1 MEQSMALPKDEPIAV
16 DPQSYYDEGTELIA
30 RYIKPHPS
38 KRGREHAVVV
48 DGPSVAAIIRALLG
62 GVGDYAA
69 VAASWA
75 VPTDAVRAAVIFYQ
89 RNRAFF
95 DARMLLEDDEW
106 NPEFGGARGQ
116 PLS

>member
-1 MEQSMALPKDEPIAV
+1 MALPMNVPMAA

-30 RYIKPHPS
+30 RYIKPHPNE
-38 KRGREHAVVV
+38 RGREYAMVV

-62 GVGDYAA
+62 GAGDYAA
-69 VAASWA
+69 VAASWN
-75 VPTDAVRAAVIFYQ
+75 VPTDAVRAAVTFYH
-89 RNRAFF
+89 RNRAFI

-106 NPEFGGARGQ
+106 HPEFGGAGGR